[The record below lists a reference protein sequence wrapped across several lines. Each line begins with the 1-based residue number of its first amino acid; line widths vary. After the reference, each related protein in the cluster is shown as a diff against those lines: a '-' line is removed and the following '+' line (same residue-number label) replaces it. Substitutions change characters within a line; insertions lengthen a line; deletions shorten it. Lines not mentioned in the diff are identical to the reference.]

1 MNTQRELTVDKLV
14 QMNRAAIEGT
24 KPILDAK
31 YAGMNSK
38 QVFDLLKQQEEDEM
52 LRLVP
57 QMIEALQWTENAA
70 EKARDVLDQVEE
82 A

>member
-1 MNTQRELTVDKLV
+1 MTNMNTQRELTVDKLV

-24 KPILDAK
+24 KPIK
-31 YAGMNSK
+31 
-38 QVFDLLKQQEEDEM
+38 EDDPM

>member
-24 KPILDAK
+24 KPIK
-31 YAGMNSK
+31 
-38 QVFDLLKQQEEDEM
+38 EDDPM

-57 QMIEALQWTENAA
+57 QMIEALQWIENAA
-70 EKARDVLDQVEE
+70 ESEVHELLQSRVHYIAKKARDVLDQVEE